1 MSYPPTSTN
10 VAATSRPRRGT
21 SSLPRLLVELLEGT
35 GVDVDGASPYDI
47 QVHDAETYRRILT
60 HGSLGFGEA
69 YMDGLWDCQ
78 RLDAMLTALLRA
90 GIGERIRTL
99 PRLRLLLSVIAS
111 VARNW
116 LINRQS
122 THRAFRIGEQHY
134 DIDNDLF
141 EAMLDPTLSYSCG
154 YWAHAEDLDQ
164 AQRDKLDMVCR
175 KLELKPGERLLDI
188 GCGWGGLARHAA
200 QHFDVDV
207 FGITV
212 SHEQLKTARQRC
224 AGLPVQLELMDYRD
238 LDGRYDKIA
247 SVGMFEHVGPKD
259 YAAFF
264 NTLRRVLNDDG
275 LVRGRTL
282 GR

>member
-1 MSYPPTSTN
+1 
-10 VAATSRPRRGT
+10 
-21 SSLPRLLVELLEGT
+21 
-35 GVDVDGASPYDI
+35 
-47 QVHDAETYRRILT
+47 
-60 HGSLGFGEA
+60 
-69 YMDGLWDCQ
+69 
-78 RLDAMLTALLRA
+78 
-90 GIGERIRTL
+90 
-99 PRLRLLLSVIAS
+99 
-111 VARNW
+111 
-116 LINRQS
+116 
-122 THRAFRIGEQHY
+122 
-134 DIDNDLF
+134 
-141 EAMLDPTLSYSCG
+141 
-154 YWAHAEDLDQ
+154 
-164 AQRDKLDMVCR
+164 MVCR

-200 QHFDVDV
+200 QHFGVDV